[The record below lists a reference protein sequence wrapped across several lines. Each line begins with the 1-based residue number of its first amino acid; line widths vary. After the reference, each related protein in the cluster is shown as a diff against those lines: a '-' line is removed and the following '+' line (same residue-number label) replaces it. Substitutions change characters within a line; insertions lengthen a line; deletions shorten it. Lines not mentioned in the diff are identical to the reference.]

1 MHAGEVPEKMGER
14 MLRLLIL
21 FPVGNATQPSHAI
34 GHGSKATGHS
44 SVNGFLA
51 IKSICITF
59 GTRKYIFCT
68 LYFSFGSFP
77 KDSTIKAINSQMETE
92 EYLWLEANGL
102 SHG

>member
-14 MLRLLIL
+14 MLGLLIL

-68 LYFSFGSFP
+68 LYFSLWFF
-77 KDSTIKAINSQMETE
+77 SQRLN
-92 EYLWLEANGL
+92 Y
-102 SHG
+102 